1 MENNRRI
8 ATRYRA
14 KPECYIAY
22 VEGSGGV
29 RDISLNGLFILD
41 EEPLP
46 LGERVKFSLCSG
58 AEQIPLDGVVVRS
71 EPHRGMAIQLT
82 NISREAAWRL
92 QLLFSSLA
100 PEPDRRA
107 DQRVLVKIT

>member
-1 MENNRRI
+1 MENDRRI
-8 ATRYRA
+8 EPRFRA
-14 KPECYIAY
+14 KPGCYIAY

-29 RDISLNGLFILD
+29 RDLSVNGLFILD

-71 EPHRGMAIQLT
+71 EPRRGMAIRLT
-82 NISREAAWRL
+82 SISREAARRL
-92 QLLFSSLA
+92 QRFFSSLA

-107 DQRVLVKIT
+107 DERVLVKIT